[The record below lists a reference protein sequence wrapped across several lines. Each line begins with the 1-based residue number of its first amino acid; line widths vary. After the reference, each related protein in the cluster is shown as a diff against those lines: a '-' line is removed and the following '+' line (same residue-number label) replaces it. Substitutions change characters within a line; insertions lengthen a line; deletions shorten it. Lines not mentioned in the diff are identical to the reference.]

1 VLGGWRDVHDLNV
14 RRAARNDDV
23 LIAAL
28 AGELGYPATADEMR
42 SRLDALPATEAVF
55 VAVDPNVIAWIQ
67 VGITVA
73 LESGAFAEIRGLVV
87 NEAHRSR
94 GIGAVLVAA
103 AEEWASAQGMVRMRV
118 RSNVVRERTHRFYER
133 RGYVVK
139 KSQKSFEKRL
149 D

>member
-1 VLGGWRDVHDLNV
+1 VHDLNV
-14 RRAARNDDV
+14 RRAARNDDAA
-23 LIAAL
+23 IAAL

-55 VAVDPNVIAWIQ
+55 VGVDPNVIAWIQ

-73 LESGAFAEIRGLVV
+73 LESAAFAEIRGLVV
-87 NEAHRSR
+87 SEAHRSH

-103 AEEWASAQGMVRMRV
+103 AEEWASAQGMARMRV

-133 RGYVVK
+133 LGYVVK

>member
-1 VLGGWRDVHDLNV
+1 MHDLNV

-67 VGITVA
+67 IGITVA

-133 RGYVVK
+133 LGYVVK

>member
-1 VLGGWRDVHDLNV
+1 VHDLNV

-67 VGITVA
+67 IGITVA

-133 RGYVVK
+133 LGYVVK